1 MKIGGK
7 GVLIVMEVK
16 RFYKEMILIK
26 CICKK
31 KKRGGGLDIINNGF
45 LCEILNWLVEI
56 NVIIYVVMIL
66 FL

>member
-26 CICKK
+26 CICIKK
-31 KKRGGGLDIINNGF
+31 GGGGVGYDK
-45 LCEILNWLVEI
+45 
-56 NVIIYVVMIL
+56 
-66 FL
+66 

>member
-31 KKRGGGLDIINNGF
+31 KGGGGVGYNK
-45 LCEILNWLVEI
+45 
-56 NVIIYVVMIL
+56 
-66 FL
+66 

>member
-26 CICKK
+26 CICIKK
-31 KKRGGGLDIINNGF
+31 GGGGLDMINNGF

>member
-31 KKRGGGLDIINNGF
+31 KKGGGVGYDK
-45 LCEILNWLVEI
+45 
-56 NVIIYVVMIL
+56 
-66 FL
+66 

>member
-31 KKRGGGLDIINNGF
+31 KRGGGGDIINNGF

>member
-26 CICKK
+26 CMFLKK
-31 KKRGGGLDIINNGF
+31 GGGGVGYDK
-45 LCEILNWLVEI
+45 
-56 NVIIYVVMIL
+56 
-66 FL
+66 

>member
-16 RFYKEMILIK
+16 RFYKEMILIM

-31 KKRGGGLDIINNGF
+31 KKGGGVGYDR
-45 LCEILNWLVEI
+45 
-56 NVIIYVVMIL
+56 
-66 FL
+66 

>member
-26 CICKK
+26 CIFKK
-31 KKRGGGLDIINNGF
+31 KGVGGLDMINNGF